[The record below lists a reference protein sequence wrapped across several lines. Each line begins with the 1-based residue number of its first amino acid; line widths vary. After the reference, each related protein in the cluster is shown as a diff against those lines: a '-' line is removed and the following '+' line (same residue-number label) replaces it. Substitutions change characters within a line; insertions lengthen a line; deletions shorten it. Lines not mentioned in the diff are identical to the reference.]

1 MDRGEEGE
9 SSGRGLSIEARELLG
24 RRTIIYGEAG
34 SGKTRLLARLLEEL
48 KQLVGDR
55 DITVIDLAPGGV
67 AGVGRAL
74 TDFMELGGVRYL
86 RPSRVYAPRLMACN
100 ADDLHRYVRH
110 NVEEANI
117 LLRAYVDQPT
127 KHLAINDLTIYLHGA
142 DVDELEKYIAPAETF
157 IATAYYGHRLD
168 QDYGTDLSRLER
180 MRVEKLLR
188 RVDRA
193 ILIN

>member
-1 MDRGEEGE
+1 MTYTDT
-9 SSGRGLSIEARELLG
+9 L
-24 RRTIIYGEAG
+24 
-34 SGKTRLLARLLEEL
+34 
-48 KQLVGDR
+48 
-55 DITVIDLAPGGV
+55 DITW
-67 AGVGRAL
+67 R
-74 TDFMELGGVRYL
+74 
-86 RPSRVYAPRLMACN
+86 RPTSYCGHTA
-100 ADDLHRYVRH
+100 
-110 NVEEANI
+110 
-117 LLRAYVDQPT
+117 DQPT

-180 MRVEKLLR
+180 LRVEKLLR

>member
-9 SSGRGLSIEARELLG
+9 GSGRGLSIEARELLG

-100 ADDLHRYVRH
+100 ADDLHRHVRH

-117 LLRAYVDQPT
+117 LLRAYFDQPT

-142 DVDELEKYIAPAETF
+142 DVDELENYIAPAETF

-180 MRVEKLLR
+180 LRVEKLLR